1 MMNRAL
7 LVLALLLSA
16 SACGWGRVAQSA
28 IGRVK
33 DVEGKPRVIRG
44 DRYLELGPG
53 SVIEIR
59 DSLITGLFDKAEVE
73 LRDGTIIRAGG
84 DAQLTIQEYV
94 YRERPA
100 KLRLT
105 STGGRY
111 GLKTGKS
118 FKAAGSNLQI
128 DTPFATIFSGKAD
141 LLVEHDVDAA
151 SMIVM
156 QLGSDPIRVTNQ
168 FGEAE
173 LLHKGEASTVR
184 LGLLPSPPVQRSER
198 ELRDAVES
206 PLLPI
211 DP

>member
-1 MMNRAL
+1 MNRAL
-7 LVLALLLSA
+7 LALALLLPA
-16 SACGWGRVAQSA
+16 SACGWGTYAESA
-28 IGRVK
+28 IGHVK

-59 DSLITGLFDKAEVE
+59 DSLIMGSFDKAEVK
-73 LRDGTIIRAGG
+73 LRDETIISTGG
-84 DAQLTIQEYV
+84 DTQLTIQEYV

-105 STGGRY
+105 SFGGRY

-118 FKAAGSNLQI
+118 FKAAASNLEI
-128 DTPFATIFSGKAD
+128 DTPFAMIFSGKAD

-151 SMIVM
+151 SMNVM
-156 QLGSDPIRVTNQ
+156 QLGSDSIRITNQ

-184 LGLLPSPPVQRSER
+184 FGLLPSPPVQLGER

-206 PLLPI
+206 PLLLI